1 MAAAVPPPPAAE
13 EEGAILNEFT
23 PPILLADKILKL
35 AQEAVSSRQECVHIA
50 QQVDEIYRKLQ
61 ATVRLISTTTQPL
74 YERPIRRIVADVTKN
89 LERALNF
96 VSKCRHSGFLR
107 QVFSMT
113 TIADFRKVSGLLE
126 SSIGDMKWLISI
138 FDPDGSVGLPPIASN
153 DPTLAYIW
161 PNIATI
167 QMGSI
172 KNLEAANQLTLLTR
186 GNDRNQKIVV
196 EEGGVPPLLKLL
208 KDYASPDAQ
217 ISAANVLINVASVPE
232 RVKSILDVLG
242 VPIIVQA
249 LNHSSMRVQIV
260 VANLV
265 SQMAE
270 LSSLA
275 QEEFAR
281 ENVTKPL
288 VTCLSIDMVLDD
300 PKVHLGK
307 SSFHSVVEIKKE
319 LVGRAS
325 DSSLNLNSSSGSCS
339 SYSDGSSRGGHQRK
353 EKEVD
358 MVLDDPKVHLGK
370 SSFHSVVEIKK
381 ELVGRASDSSLNL
394 NSSSGSCSSYSDG
407 SSRGGHQRKEKEVDM
422 VLDDPKVHL
431 GKSSFHSVVE
441 IKKELDGRASNS
453 SLNLNSSSGSCSS
466 YSDGSSRG
474 GHQRKEKE
482 VESSEVKLQLKVNC
496 AEALW
501 RLSKGSISNSQKIT
515 ETKGL
520 LCMAKIIESEEGDL
534 QYNCLMTVMEV
545 TAVAESKPDFRH
557 VAFKITSLAPKA
569 ILYQLSRLIQE
580 QRDPR
585 LQVPAIKS
593 IGSLARIFPAKESQI
608 IDLLVMQMKSIN
620 MDVALEA
627 VVALGKFACLENYNC
642 IAHSKSIIEFDG
654 VPPLMKLLRQNEA
667 AQVPGLKLL
676 CYLALSAGNSKALEE
691 AHALNEMKRMARLV
705 FAHTDLHELYSKAIH
720 HLTLYQ
726 AGAHHIHRHHFS
738 P

>member
-35 AQEAVSSRQECVHIA
+35 AQEAVSSRQECVDIA

-161 PNIATI
+161 PCIATI

-249 LNHSSMRVQIV
+249 LNYSSMRVQIV

-275 QEEFAR
+275 REEFAR

-307 SSFHSVVEIKKE
+307 SSFHSVVEMKKE
-319 LVGRAS
+319 LDGKAS
-325 DSSLNLNSSSGSCS
+325 SSSLNLNSSSG
-339 SYSDGSSRGGHQRK
+339 
-353 EKEVD
+353 
-358 MVLDDPKVHLGK
+358 L
-370 SSFHSVVEIKK
+370 
-381 ELVGRASDSSLNL
+381 
-394 NSSSGSCSSYSDG
+394 
-407 SSRGGHQRKEKEVDM
+407 
-422 VLDDPKVHL
+422 
-431 GKSSFHSVVE
+431 
-441 IKKELDGRASNS
+441 
-453 SLNLNSSSGSCSS
+453 CSS

-501 RLSKGSISNSQKIT
+501 RLSEGSVSNSRKIT

-534 QYNCLMTVMEV
+534 QYNCLRTVMEV

-580 QRDPR
+580 ERDPR

-593 IGSLARIFPAKESQI
+593 IGSLARIFPAKESRI

-642 IAHSKSIIEFDG
+642 VAHSKSIIEFDG

>member
-319 LVGRAS
+319 L
-325 DSSLNLNSSSGSCS
+325 
-339 SYSDGSSRGGHQRK
+339 
-353 EKEVD
+353 
-358 MVLDDPKVHLGK
+358 
-370 SSFHSVVEIKK
+370 
-381 ELVGRASDSSLNL
+381 
-394 NSSSGSCSSYSDG
+394 
-407 SSRGGHQRKEKEVDM
+407 
-422 VLDDPKVHL
+422 
-431 GKSSFHSVVE
+431 
-441 IKKELDGRASNS
+441 DGRASNS

-501 RLSKGSISNSQKIT
+501 RLSKGSVSNSRKIT

-580 QRDPR
+580 ERDPR

-593 IGSLARIFPAKESQI
+593 IGSLARIFPAKESRI

>member
-13 EEGAILNEFT
+13 EGGAILNEFT

-35 AQEAVSSRQECVHIA
+35 AQEAVSSRQECVDIA
-50 QQVDEIYRKLQ
+50 QQVDQIYRKLQ

-217 ISAANVLINVASVPE
+217 ISAANVLINVASVPD

-319 LVGRAS
+319 
-325 DSSLNLNSSSGSCS
+325 
-339 SYSDGSSRGGHQRK
+339 
-353 EKEVD
+353 
-358 MVLDDPKVHLGK
+358 
-370 SSFHSVVEIKK
+370 F
-381 ELVGRASDSSLNL
+381 
-394 NSSSGSCSSYSDG
+394 
-407 SSRGGHQRKEKEVDM
+407 
-422 VLDDPKVHL
+422 
-431 GKSSFHSVVE
+431 
-441 IKKELDGRASNS
+441 DGRASNS

-501 RLSKGSISNSQKIT
+501 RLSKGSVSNSRKIT

-580 QRDPR
+580 ERDPR

-593 IGSLARIFPAKESQI
+593 IGSLARIFPAKESRI
-608 IDLLVMQMKSIN
+608 INLLVMQMKSIN

-627 VVALGKFACLENYNC
+627 VIALGKFACLENYNC
-642 IAHSKSIIEFDG
+642 VAHSKSIIEFDG
-654 VPPLMKLLRQNEA
+654 VPPLMKLLGQNEA

>member
-1 MAAAVPPPPAAE
+1 
-13 EEGAILNEFT
+13 
-23 PPILLADKILKL
+23 
-35 AQEAVSSRQECVHIA
+35 
-50 QQVDEIYRKLQ
+50 
-61 ATVRLISTTTQPL
+61 
-74 YERPIRRIVADVTKN
+74 
-89 LERALNF
+89 
-96 VSKCRHSGFLR
+96 
-107 QVFSMT
+107 
-113 TIADFRKVSGLLE
+113 
-126 SSIGDMKWLISI
+126 
-138 FDPDGSVGLPPIASN
+138 
-153 DPTLAYIW
+153 
-161 PNIATI
+161 
-167 QMGSI
+167 
-172 KNLEAANQLTLLTR
+172 
-186 GNDRNQKIVV
+186 
-196 EEGGVPPLLKLL
+196 
-208 KDYASPDAQ
+208 
-217 ISAANVLINVASVPE
+217 
-232 RVKSILDVLG
+232 
-242 VPIIVQA
+242 
-249 LNHSSMRVQIV
+249 
-260 VANLV
+260 
-265 SQMAE
+265 
-270 LSSLA
+270 
-275 QEEFAR
+275 
-281 ENVTKPL
+281 
-288 VTCLSIDMVLDD
+288 
-300 PKVHLGK
+300 
-307 SSFHSVVEIKKE
+307 
-319 LVGRAS
+319 
-325 DSSLNLNSSSGSCS
+325 
-339 SYSDGSSRGGHQRK
+339 
-353 EKEVD
+353 
-358 MVLDDPKVHLGK
+358 
-370 SSFHSVVEIKK
+370 
-381 ELVGRASDSSLNL
+381 
-394 NSSSGSCSSYSDG
+394 
-407 SSRGGHQRKEKEVDM
+407 M

-501 RLSKGSISNSQKIT
+501 RLSKGSVSNSRKIT

-580 QRDPR
+580 ERDPR

-593 IGSLARIFPAKESQI
+593 IGSLARIFPAKESRI

>member
-35 AQEAVSSRQECVHIA
+35 AQEAVSSRQECVDIA

-307 SSFHSVVEIKKE
+307 SSFHSVVEIKKQ
-319 LVGRAS
+319 LVGRVS
-325 DSSLNLNSSSGSCS
+325 NSSLNLNSSSDSCS
-339 SYSDGSSRGGHQRK
+339 LYSDGSSRGGHQRK

-358 MVLDDPKVHLGK
+358 MVLDDPKVRLGK
-370 SSFHSVVEIKK
+370 SVVEIKK
-381 ELVGRASDSSLNL
+381 E
-394 NSSSGSCSSYSDG
+394 
-407 SSRGGHQRKEKEVDM
+407 
-422 VLDDPKVHL
+422 
-431 GKSSFHSVVE
+431 F
-441 IKKELDGRASNS
+441 DGRASNS
-453 SLNLNSSSGSCSS
+453 SLNLNSLSGSCSS

-482 VESSEVKLQLKVNC
+482 VESFEVKLQLKVNC

-501 RLSKGSISNSQKIT
+501 RLSKGSISNSRKIT

-580 QRDPR
+580 EPDPR

-593 IGSLARIFPAKESQI
+593 IGSLARIFPAKESRI
-608 IDLLVMQMKSIN
+608 INLLVMQMKSIN

-627 VVALGKFACLENYNC
+627 VIALGKFACLENYNC
-642 IAHSKSIIEFDG
+642 VAHSKSIIEFDG
-654 VPPLMKLLRQNEA
+654 VPPLMKLLGQNEA

-691 AHALNEMKRMARLV
+691 ARALNEMKRMARLV

>member
-35 AQEAVSSRQECVHIA
+35 AQEAVSSRQECVDIA

-307 SSFHSVVEIKKE
+307 SSFHSVVEINKQ

-325 DSSLNLNSSSGSCS
+325 NSSLNLNSSSDSCS
-339 SYSDGSSRGGHQRK
+339 LYSDGSSRGGHQRK

-358 MVLDDPKVHLGK
+358 MVLDDPKVRLGK
-370 SSFHSVVEIKK
+370 SVVEIKK
-381 ELVGRASDSSLNL
+381 E
-394 NSSSGSCSSYSDG
+394 
-407 SSRGGHQRKEKEVDM
+407 
-422 VLDDPKVHL
+422 
-431 GKSSFHSVVE
+431 F
-441 IKKELDGRASNS
+441 DGRASNS
-453 SLNLNSSSGSCSS
+453 SLNLNSLSGSCSS

-501 RLSKGSISNSQKIT
+501 RLSKGSVSNSRKIT

-580 QRDPR
+580 ERDPR

-593 IGSLARIFPAKESQI
+593 IGSLARIFPAKESRI
-608 IDLLVMQMKSIN
+608 INLLVMQMKSIN

-627 VVALGKFACLENYNC
+627 VIALGKFACLENYNC
-642 IAHSKSIIEFDG
+642 VAHSKSIIEFDG
-654 VPPLMKLLRQNEA
+654 VPPLMKLLGQNEA

-691 AHALNEMKRMARLV
+691 ARALNEMKRMARLV